1 MCPGIPIV
9 LVSLKNDLRKNQTA
23 IRDMHGNSVRLVTE
37 LEGKLVALQIG
48 AKSYIECSSLSGEG
62 VNDVFE
68 AAARAALLQ
77 SEERLRS
84 CCIAI

>member
-9 LVSLKNDLRKNQTA
+9 LVSLKNDLRKNQTE
-23 IRDMHGNSVRLVTE
+23 IKDMQRNSLRLVTE
-37 LEGKLVALQIG
+37 LEGKLAALQIG

-77 SEERLRS
+77 SEKRLCG
-84 CCIAI
+84 CCVSM